1 MIPMRGRSVVL
12 VLGVLPLLAVLACW
26 SGDKI
31 PAVTSLAFDSGNCA
45 GCLLGADDG
54 LDSFVVRTDAD
65 YESLTAKC
73 DGIRSEWLPPRPARE
88 QVLVYVSRQDSGCKG
103 CLDIVNIRETR
114 RETVVEV
121 EGGFQ
126 GACEMLITLGAWA
139 LVPKTQKPVTFKFR
153 EVLCP
158 DDE

>member
-31 PAVTSLAFDSGNCA
+31 PAVTSLAFDSGNWA
-45 GCLLGADDG
+45 GCLG
-54 LDSFVVRTDAD
+54 LDSFVVRTDAE

-73 DGIRSEWLPPRPARE
+73 DGIGKEWFPPRPGRK
-88 QVLVYVSRQDSGCKG
+88 QVLVYVSSQDSGCKG
-103 CLDIVNIRETR
+103 CLDIVNVRETS

-126 GACEMLITLGAWA
+126 GFCEMLITLGAWA
-139 LVPKTQKPVTFKFR
+139 LVPETTKPVRLEFR
-153 EVLCP
+153 DVLCP

>member
-1 MIPMRGRSVVL
+1 MRGKRAVL
-12 VLGVLPLLAVLACW
+12 ALGVLPLLAVLACW
-26 SGDKI
+26 TGGKI

-45 GCLLGADDG
+45 GCLLGSDDG
-54 LDSFVVRTDAD
+54 LSSFVVRTDAD

-73 DGIRSEWLPPRPARE
+73 GRIRKEWLPPRPGRE
-88 QVLVYVSRQDSGCKG
+88 EVLVYVSREGSGCKG

-139 LVPKTQKPVTFKFR
+139 LVPKTKKPVTFEFR